1 MSESRLSGRRIW
13 LTGASSGIGAALAQE
28 LASRGARLALTA
40 RRREPL
46 EAFAATRPGTLV
58 LPGDVSDRE
67 AMLAIGR
74 EIDAAWQGL
83 DIVILNAG
91 TYRPVTPDTFHADI
105 FREHFDVNVMGAVHG
120 IEAVLPGMANRR
132 SGRIAVVASVTGF
145 AALPM
150 ASAYGATKAFLISMC
165 DSLRADLT
173 GSGVAVT
180 VIAPGFVTTPLT
192 AQNDFDMPFEITA
205 SAAARVIADGLEGGD
220 DEIAFPKRMA
230 FAMKFLGALPGP
242 LRRRYVAR
250 IARRRSASTR
260 T

>member
-1 MSESRLSGRRIW
+1 MSDARLDGCRVW

-28 LASRGARLALTA
+28 LASRGAKLALTA

-46 EAFAATRPGTLV
+46 EAFAASNPGTLV
-58 LPGDVSDRE
+58 LPGDVSDRD

-74 EIDAAWQGL
+74 EIDAAWQGV

-91 TYRPVTPDTFHADI
+91 TYRPVTPDSFHADI
-105 FREHFDVNVMGAVHG
+105 FREHFNVNVMGAVHG
-120 IEAVLPGMANRR
+120 IEAVLPGMRGRR

-173 GSGVAVT
+173 ESGVAIT

-205 SAAARVIADGLEGGD
+205 PDAARVIADGLANGD
-220 DEIAFPKRMA
+220 AEIAFPKRMA
-230 FAMKFLGALPGP
+230 FAMKALGILPGW
-242 LRRRYVAR
+242 LRRAYVAR
-250 IARRRSASTR
+250 IARRRAAQ
-260 T
+260 